1 MVSCCDLVVVFPFIS
16 QSQEDFF
23 FPFIFPLLGRE
34 IGCFYSRGYWL
45 IKPVNSTGNQSGIF
59 IGRTDAEAPTLW
71 PPDTK
76 NWFTGKDPDA
86 GKDWRQEE
94 KGTKEDDMVGW
105 HHRLNGHESEQVPGV
120 GDGEGS
126 LSCCSPWGCKELDTT
141 EWLNW
146 TEFQRGYW
154 LLDLKQFF
162 FLIKLMLLAIKWSF
176 KVLLY
181 KIHQKRHSFKSL
193 L

>member
-1 MVSCCDLVVVFPFIS
+1 MLWPCRSLSIYITKS
-16 QSQEDFF
+16 GGFF
-23 FPFIFPLLGRE
+23 FPFIFPLLGQE

-59 IGRTDAEAPTLW
+59 IGRTDAEVPTLW

-105 HHRLNGHESEQVPGV
+105 HHWLNGHESEQVPGV

-154 LLDLKQFF
+154 IPEVARSQAIFF
-162 FLIKLMLLAIKWSF
+162 S
-176 KVLLY
+176 Y
-181 KIHQKRHSFKSL
+181 KINAACYKMKF
-193 L
+193 